1 LASRLCFD
9 MSDRVTYLEAEGDGE
24 GCLVVRWHL
33 EEPGAVDISTGL
45 TPLSEDHTPVLRV
58 EAGTEVARL
67 SGLSPGRHY
76 VSVAR
81 CSGGAALVGAERR
94 LPFEGVRNFRD
105 LGGYPT
111 VEGTRVRWGT
121 VYRSDGLHQMTQADL
136 LAFKM
141 TGVRVVYDLRGT
153 AERSEHPGPV
163 EPIAIELVSS
173 APGEDR
179 LALGSGATR
188 LDAERLLRD
197 VYVGMLVNSA
207 PLFGQ
212 LFSGLT
218 IPEHLPAV
226 FHCAGGKDR
235 TGMAAV
241 LLLSALGVARE
252 VVLDDYQLTQ
262 RWRTVADEPEL
273 FHILVGS
280 GVPEEAATAF
290 LGAPR
295 WAMADALKA
304 VDDVCGGIAAYL
316 RGPAG
321 MGGRSVAALPSLLT
335 A

>member
-1 LASRLCFD
+1 